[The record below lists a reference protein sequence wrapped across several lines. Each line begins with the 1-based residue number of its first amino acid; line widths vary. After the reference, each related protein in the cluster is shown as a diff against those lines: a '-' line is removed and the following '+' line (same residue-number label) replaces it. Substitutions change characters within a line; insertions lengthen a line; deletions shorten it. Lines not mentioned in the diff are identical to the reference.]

1 MTAKT
6 NSYILL
12 VEDNDDDIELTKL
25 AFNENKFANEIL
37 VKKDGEEALDFLIRN
52 DFENLKTKG
61 YPIIILLDLKLPKV
75 DGLEV
80 LKELKKYEETSKI
93 PVIVLTSSKE
103 EDDILQGYALG
114 ANSYVRKPV
123 NYENFVKTV
132 NTLGIYWLA
141 INEPPFTDEH

>member
-1 MTAKT
+1 MTPKS

-12 VEDNDDDIELTKL
+12 IEDNDDDIELTKL
-25 AFNENKFANEIL
+25 AFNQNKFANNIV
-37 VKKDGEEALDFLIRN
+37 VKKDGEEALDYLIGN
-52 DFENLKTKG
+52 NFEAIKEHG
-61 YPIIILLDLKLPKV
+61 QPVFILLDLKLPKV

-80 LKELKKYEETSKI
+80 LKELKNHKETSNI

-103 EDDILQGYALG
+103 EDDILKGYALG

-123 NYENFVKTV
+123 NYDRFVKTV

-141 INEPPFTDEH
+141 INEPPTSTQ